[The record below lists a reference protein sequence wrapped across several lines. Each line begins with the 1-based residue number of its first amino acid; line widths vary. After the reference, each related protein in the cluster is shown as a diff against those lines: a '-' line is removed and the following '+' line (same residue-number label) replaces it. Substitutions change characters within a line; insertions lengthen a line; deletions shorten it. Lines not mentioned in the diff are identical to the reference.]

1 MSNRQF
7 RPERLDVHARRGQIF
22 PYLRPSTRRSILALA
37 LMVLLT
43 ACEAPRPRKR
53 TLYEEPATVS
63 GQLIFAR
70 GQLPAA
76 TEAEHL
82 RQTQTSP
89 GLLRR
94 AWLELQLGQ
103 AEAALDTTATVLFA
117 SDHLSAKDESF
128 ARYLRAEAFRRQ
140 GYPERGEYDLQQA
153 RRLALDPELQ
163 RRLLPRKSPRKPAG
177 KPWGRVA
184 VQPRSS
190 WSPLRANLN
199 NLEPMK
205 QVRRVTIHHSA
216 MYFRSTQPRA
226 AASQIARIQREHMR
240 NRGYGDIGYHFLI
253 DPSGRVWEGRK
264 LQHQGA
270 HASGANNIGN
280 IGICVLGNFVSQRSG
295 QGPTQAQVRSME
307 QLVVQLMQQYR
318 FGGEALHCHSDFKNT
333 QCPGPRMQPIVRQFA
348 RRLQANGSNPV
359 AAYPE

>member
-103 AEAALDTTATVLFA
+103 AEAALC
-117 SDHLSAKDESF
+117 
-128 ARYLRAEAFRRQ
+128 
-140 GYPERGEYDLQQA
+140 
-153 RRLALDPELQ
+153 
-163 RRLLPRKSPRKPAG
+163 
-177 KPWGRVA
+177 
-184 VQPRSS
+184 
-190 WSPLRANLN
+190 
-199 NLEPMK
+199 
-205 QVRRVTIHHSA
+205 
-216 MYFRSTQPRA
+216 
-226 AASQIARIQREHMR
+226 
-240 NRGYGDIGYHFLI
+240 
-253 DPSGRVWEGRK
+253 
-264 LQHQGA
+264 
-270 HASGANNIGN
+270 HASRAPGAKVCAPCN
-280 IGICVLGNFVSQRSG
+280 RSLH
-295 QGPTQAQVRSME
+295 ASS
-307 QLVVQLMQQYR
+307 LH
-318 FGGEALHCHSDFKNT
+318 ALLFT
-333 QCPGPRMQPIVRQFA
+333 P
-348 RRLQANGSNPV
+348 
-359 AAYPE
+359 